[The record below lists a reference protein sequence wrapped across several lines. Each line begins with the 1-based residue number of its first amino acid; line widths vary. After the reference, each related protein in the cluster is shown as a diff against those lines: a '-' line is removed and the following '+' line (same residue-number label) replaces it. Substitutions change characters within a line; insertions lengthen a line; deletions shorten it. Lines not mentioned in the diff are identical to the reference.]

1 MDEWVEDGQI
11 RSKMLSSLER
21 LDGKSTED
29 VDQLLSEFREMN
41 TVYGAESCFQTL
53 ENLTEDCDQR
63 TRILGSV
70 FLLLCNRDSPKAH
83 RAIENLNEG
92 LVSKVEARRN
102 FCLAWMFNIGCSG
115 PASIPYLGQLLSVDV
130 PIEKPDSLRSWAA
143 ACVLDANDGQ
153 GEHAM
158 VVAAAFTILGA
169 CMLHGDITSAI
180 VAGRAFI
187 KHGKLRDQRKALQTL
202 LDLYDADERLDAKAT
217 ILGQI
222 GKFEVDSPRVRR
234 TLSEAALSSGHPVSF
249 RTMALHAIHQLNSTG
264 SWVDGVLLRVLESED
279 PDLIWQ
285 SAIRLFDRH
294 KSIPEE
300 GWVTIIQFLHHHNR
314 VMRQVAASLI
324 GDLGRRHE
332 NAVSALW
339 EQLFLEPDQETLIR
353 LIDAVAALGASIV
366 HRAVSAL
373 EACDARNIPLIQTIL
388 FRVGEK
394 CIEEVVKTC
403 FESPNPIVR
412 NAASAV
418 LHSLGAKAQEAIPVI
433 KIILADINSESIE
446 DALNACTYMGPYSK
460 DAAPELCRLLDHK
473 DVPVQRLAEHVLE
486 NMGSFCIEPLLDY
499 LPMATIGLERAERLL
514 DRVEERFSRL
524 ASRSRDIHGIT
535 NRKELELFY
544 WIARLLISN
553 SKLSNRDIS
562 ARLKNLKIEGKV
574 NSKLPSSESK
584 IRQLIEKLEKEL
596 TINTKSANPIRLID
610 RESRRKE
617 GLTSF
622 GKAFYQRIRNGLGSE
637 IDPHFISI

>member
-11 RSKMLSSLER
+11 RSKMLSLLET
-21 LDGKSTED
+21 LDGDSAEA
-29 VDQLLSEFREMN
+29 VDRLLSEFREMY
-41 TVYGAESCFQTL
+41 TIYGGESFLQIL
-53 ENLTEDCDQR
+53 DNLTDDSVQR

-70 FLLLCNRDSPKAH
+70 ALLLCNRDSHKAY
-83 RAIENLNEG
+83 RAIHNLHEG
-92 LVSKVEARRN
+92 LMSEVEARRN
-102 FCLAWMFNIGCSG
+102 FCLSWMFNLGCSG
-115 PASIPYLGQLLSVDV
+115 PASIPYLGQLISVDV
-130 PIEKPDSLRSWAA
+130 PIEKPDTLRSWAA

-153 GEHAM
+153 GEHAF
-158 VVAAAFTILGA
+158 VVAAAFKILRA

-180 VAGRAFI
+180 ASGRAFI
-187 KHGKLRDQRKALQTL
+187 KHGKLSDRRKALQTL
-202 LDLYDADERLDAKAT
+202 LDLYDAHELLDAKAT

-222 GKFEVDSPRVRR
+222 GKFEVDSPRVRKI
-234 TLSEAALSSGHPVSF
+234 LSEAALSNSHPVSF
-249 RTMALHAIHQLNSTG
+249 RTMALHAIHQLNSSR
-264 SWVDGVLLRVLESED
+264 SWVDGVLLQVLASED
-279 PDLIWQ
+279 ADLIWQ

-300 GWVTIIQFLHHHNR
+300 GWVMIIQFLHHHDR

-339 EQLFLEPDQETLIR
+339 EQLLLETDQETLIR

-366 HRAVSAL
+366 QRAVSAL

-388 FRVGEK
+388 FRVGET

-403 FESPNPIVR
+403 FKSHNPIVR
-412 NAASAV
+412 NAASAI
-418 LHSLGAKAQEAIPVI
+418 LHSLGPKAQDAIP
-433 KIILADINSESIE
+433 IINEILTDVNSENLE
-446 DALNACTYMGPYSK
+446 DALNACTYMGPYAK
-460 DAAPELCRLLDHK
+460 DAAPELCKLLDHK
-473 DVPVQRLAEHVLE
+473 DVSIQRLAEHVLE
-486 NMGSFCIEPLLDY
+486 NMGSFCIEPLLDH
-499 LPMATIGLERAERLL
+499 LPTTSMGSERAAKLL
-514 DRVEERFSRL
+514 DRVEERFTRL

-553 SKLSNRDIS
+553 GKLSNRDIS
-562 ARLKNLKIEGKV
+562 ARLSGLKAESKID
-574 NSKLPSSESK
+574 SKLPSSESK
-584 IRQLIEKLEKEL
+584 IRQLIEKLEKQL

-622 GKAFYQRIRNGLGSE
+622 GKAFYQRIRNGLGAE
-637 IDPHFISI
+637 IDPHFMPV